1 MRVSPD
7 LLAALDYLYPTPEM
21 RILREFLK
29 TAARDAAE
37 FAVKSNEHVDVNRG
51 RAQAL
56 LELSELIETAP
67 EQRKRLE
74 MRSGKATNP
83 RGGPGGG

>member
-1 MRVSPD
+1 VKVTPG
-7 LLAALDYLYPTPEM
+7 LLAALDYLWPTPEM
-21 RILREFLK
+21 RHFRDSLK
-29 TAARDAAE
+29 TAAREAAE
-37 FAVKSNEHVDVNRG
+37 FAVKSNENVDVNRG

-56 LELSELIETAP
+56 LELSDLLETAP

-74 MRSGKATNP
+74 TRNGKATNA